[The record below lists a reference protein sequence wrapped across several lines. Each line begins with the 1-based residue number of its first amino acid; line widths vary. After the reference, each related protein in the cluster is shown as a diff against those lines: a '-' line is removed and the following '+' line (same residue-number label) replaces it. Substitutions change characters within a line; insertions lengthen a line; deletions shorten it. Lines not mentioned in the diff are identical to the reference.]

1 MDAHLPPG
9 CLLLHG
15 FTGEPFDMEP
25 LAGALAE
32 RGYLVSLPLLPGHG
46 TTVEELDR
54 TCWEDWAEAVVR
66 AYDELAARCGAVFV
80 VGFSLGGSLGLELAL
95 RRPMAGLACLAA
107 PLRLYGLVPWRG
119 KSPLLPF
126 VSLLRHLR
134 PLWPSARK
142 GEASRAIA
150 PWRGYEGVM
159 PLNAVHSLM
168 RGLAGLRRRLGEMT
182 VPLLVVHCATDRSV
196 DVRNAFE
203 IRRLVGSAMV
213 QLELLDIR
221 EAITS
226 HHMLPTHIETR
237 DKVAGLVGGFFDSLL
252 SRDEKA
258 AL

>member
-15 FTGEPFDMEP
+15 FTGEPFDLEP
-25 LAGALAE
+25 LAGVLVE
-32 RGYLVSLPLLPGHG
+32 QGFSVSLPLLPGHG
-46 TTVEELDR
+46 TTIEELDR
-54 TCWEDWAEAVVR
+54 TGWEDWAEAVVQ
-66 AYDELAARCGAVFV
+66 AYDELAARCGPVFV

-95 RRPMAGLACLAA
+95 RRPVAGLACLAA

-119 KSPLLPF
+119 KSKLLPF
-126 VSLLRHLR
+126 VPLLRHVR
-134 PLWPSARK
+134 PLWPSPPK

-150 PWRGYEGVM
+150 PWRGYEGIM
-159 PLNAVHSLM
+159 PLNALHSLM
-168 RGLAGLRRRLGEMT
+168 RGLTRLRRRLGQMAA
-182 VPLLVVHCATDRSV
+182 PLLVVHCATDCSV

-213 QLELLDIR
+213 RLELLDIR
-221 EAITS
+221 EEITS

-237 DKVAGLVGGFFDSLL
+237 DKVADLVSGFFDTVL

-258 AL
+258 AF